1 MSENIMERSEEG
13 QRAQMLEEKILK
25 LEERMAYLED
35 ELERSNA
42 FIAALLDDCAALKDQ
57 VRILAV
63 RQGEISAV
71 CDLKDETPPP
81 HY

>member
-1 MSENIMERSEEG
+1 MTERSEALKE
-13 QRAQMLEEKILK
+13 RILK
-25 LEERMAYLED
+25 LEERLAYLED

-42 FIAALLDDCAALKDQ
+42 FIATLLDDCAKLKDQ

>member
-1 MSENIMERSEEG
+1 MPAAKKKSANDRLTE
-13 QRAQMLEEKILK
+13 
-25 LEERMAYLED
+25 LEERMAYLEKD
-35 ELERSNA
+35 LLALSSSLNE
-42 FIAALLDDCAALKDQ
+42 LLDRCLMLHDQ

-71 CDLKDETPPP
+71 CDQRDETPPP